1 MLESGSKPTVWQL
14 SAVGSSSM
22 RPIHYGFCA
31 WIPRGCARGAALAG
45 YHGLTTFAELRMSDL
60 ILHHYPPSPVS
71 EKIRAALG
79 FKGLAWHS
87 VEQNRLP
94 DRPELFAMTGGYR
107 RIPVLQVGA
116 DIYCDTQ
123 LIFRELE
130 ARAPKP
136 SLFPAEHAGLGFALS
151 RWIDGELFELCVRV
165 AFAPVADQLPPALI
179 ADRTSLYFG
188 PDGDM
193 AKEAADL
200 PHTLSQL
207 RTQLGWLEQRLVA
220 GGTPFL
226 LGDKAG
232 HADLLAW
239 YCYWFVRGRYAD
251 SEAFLAPFPALGA
264 WAARME
270 AFGHGDS
277 TDMTPADALAVALG
291 AQPETAAGVD
301 ATDPLGL
308 SAGAAVS
315 VIPMSRNDVE
325 KPVEGVL
332 HALSA
337 ERVSLARQD
346 AACGEVVV
354 HFPRV
359 GYRVSAG

>member
-1 MLESGSKPTVWQL
+1 
-14 SAVGSSSM
+14 
-22 RPIHYGFCA
+22 
-31 WIPRGCARGAALAG
+31 
-45 YHGLTTFAELRMSDL
+45 MSEL

-71 EKIRAALG
+71 EKIRTAFG
-79 FKGLAWHS
+79 FKSLSWQS

-94 DRPELFAMTGGYR
+94 ERPELLAMTGGYR

-130 ARAPKP
+130 ARAPSP
-136 SLFPAEHAGLGFALS
+136 SFFPPEHAGLGFGLS

-165 AFAPVADQLPPALI
+165 AFAPVADQLPAALV
-179 ADRTSLYFG
+179 ADRTQLYFG

-193 AKEAADL
+193 AREREDI

-207 RTQLGWLEQRLVA
+207 RAKLGWLDDRLVA
-220 GGTPFL
+220 GGGPFL
-226 LGDKAG
+226 LGEKAG

-239 YCYWFVRGRYAD
+239 YCYWFVRGRYAE
-251 SEAFLAPFPALGA
+251 SASFLAPFVALNA
-264 WAARME
+264 WAERME
-270 AFGHGDS
+270 AMGHGNAS
-277 TDMTPADALAVALG
+277 ELAPADALAVAKS
-291 AQPETAAGVD
+291 AESTAAIDVD

-308 SAGAAVS
+308 AAGTQVAVS
-315 VIPMSRNDVE
+315 TLARNKVE
-325 KPVEGVL
+325 SPVTGELRVL
-332 HALSA
+332 TR
-337 ERVSLARQD
+337 ERVSIARSD

-359 GYRVSAG
+359 GYRVTAV

>member
-1 MLESGSKPTVWQL
+1 MT
-14 SAVGSSSM
+14 
-22 RPIHYGFCA
+22 
-31 WIPRGCARGAALAG
+31 
-45 YHGLTTFAELRMSDL
+45 DL

-71 EKIRAALG
+71 EKIRATLG
-79 FKGLAWHS
+79 VKGLAWHS

-107 RIPVLQVGA
+107 RIPVLQSGA

-130 ARAPKP
+130 VRAPQP
-136 SLFPAEHAGLGFALS
+136 SLFPPEHAGLGFALS

-165 AFAPVADQLPPALI
+165 AFAPVADQLPAALI
-179 ADRTSLYFG
+179 ADRTRLYFG

-193 AKEAADL
+193 AREAADL

-220 GGTPFL
+220 GGSDFL
-226 LGDKAG
+226 LGPKVG

-239 YCYWFVRGRYAD
+239 YCYWFVRGRYGD
-251 SEAFLAPFPALGA
+251 SDAFLAPFPALAA
-264 WAARME
+264 WAGRME

-277 TDMTPADALAVALG
+277 ADMTPADALAVAKG
-291 AQPETAAGVD
+291 AEPESACDVD
-301 ATDPLGL
+301 STDPLGL
-308 SAGAAVS
+308 EAGAEVS
-315 VIPMSRNDVE
+315 VIPMSKNDVE
-325 KPVEGVL
+325 KPVRGVL
-332 HALSA
+332 RGLSA
-337 ERVSLARQD
+337 ERVSVAREDQ
-346 AACGEVVV
+346 ACGEVMV

-359 GYRVSAG
+359 GYRVSAA